1 MTEFLLCMFANFNST
16 YMYNYFAWHFFFL
29 RFRFALEMS
38 FINVNSKNVSQTTHI
53 KTHKSLDDEH
63 TPGVFDVSLPRTCSP
78 RICICSKRYHAVFLS
93 TYTYMYMYVYLYRVL
108 SASDYR
114 LAGGQAAVQRAQCLH
129 AVETR
134 LLHQRQTV
142 D

>member
-38 FINVNSKNVSQTTHI
+38 FINVNSKNVSQTAHI

-63 TPGVFDVSLPRTCSP
+63 TPGVFDVSLSCSF
-78 RICICSKRYHAVFLS
+78 HLS
-93 TYTYMYMYVYLYRVL
+93 TLLPSL
-108 SASDYR
+108 SAS
-114 LAGGQAAVQRAQCLH
+114 AQNATTLFSG
-129 AVETR
+129 VR
-134 LLHQRQTV
+134 
-142 D
+142 